1 MEVCRVCIAS
11 ALGSGVAPCVTR
23 CIRRYQ
29 QTHAGPLRG
38 PTGTLDTLPWG
49 GIVPLQSVRHLH
61 ARPITRRSAGW
72 CARRFKPAVLNPI
85 NTLNGGRLWRSAG
98 WSARSTYRLCIPSLV
113 VFERSTQTS
122 PAFGRRRLRHRRED
136 VRAGLHAD
144 VGDKDGGGRGAAL
157 RHPDHSRSALPTG
170 PIQRGTAT
178 DPLGPSLRSGPDRG
192 LLSPMLD
199 RAPHAEAG
207 RSCSDVAATG
217 LRALAAAFSAMMR
230 MTYGKPTCTVFSVGA
245 SCEDKPNKMTAARST

>member
-98 WSARSTYRLCIPSLV
+98 WSARSTYRWCIQSLV

-122 PAFGRRRLRHRRED
+122 SADGRRRLRHRREC
-136 VRAGLHAD
+136 VGAGLCTG
-144 VGDKDGGGRGAAL
+144 VGDRDGGGRGGAA
-157 RHPDHSRSALPTG
+157 RHPDHSRSALRPE
-170 PIQRGTAT
+170 
-178 DPLGPSLRSGPDRG
+178 PSNEGLQQTRWALRSAQVPI
-192 LLSPMLD
+192 
-199 RAPHAEAG
+199 AG
-207 RSCSDVAATG
+207 C
-217 LRALAAAFSAMMR
+217 
-230 MTYGKPTCTVFSVGA
+230 
-245 SCEDKPNKMTAARST
+245 